1 MQSSPRDIVLSIL
14 CGDCKAVRI
23 LILGWDKHGY
33 HPQHAVI
40 RNGIWYAVHRDYAKQ
55 GIETPKKLRR

>member
-1 MQSSPRDIVLSIL
+1 MLALVGLVAVLAISLPAQTL

-40 RNGIWYAVHRDYAKQ
+40 RNGIWYAVHRD
-55 GIETPKKLRR
+55 